1 MILVKNVLGM
11 CESNGFHLMN
21 LICNN
26 RELLMSFPEDQGRNG
41 VKNAD
46 LIGDFPTEKTLG
58 IQWKISK
65 DSFAFNIKVTRRPL
79 IKKRMLSIIS
89 SIYSLFGFPSL
100 FVFEGRQLLQTLC
113 NQNVLWNDVAGSEL
127 RKFWERW

>member
-1 MILVKNVLGM
+1 
-11 CESNGFHLMN
+11 
-21 LICNN
+21 
-26 RELLMSFPEDQGRNG
+26 MSFPEDQGRNG

-46 LIGDFPTEKTLG
+46 LILDFPTEKALG

-89 SIYSLFGFPSL
+89 SIYNLFGFPSL
-100 FVFEGRQLLQTLC
+100 FVFEERQLLQTLY
-113 NQNVLWNDVAGSEL
+113 NQNVQWNDVAGSEL